1 MNPDHW
7 FAAWTVLAIVLAL
20 LLMWGGWNLWTGRWW
35 Q

>member
-1 MNPDHW
+1 MNSDYW
-7 FAAWTVLAIVLAL
+7 FGAWTVLAIVLVL